1 MRKRGVSK
9 YFREKKFFKEDGV
22 TLDLIRRTS
31 GILGLSMGSEEEKRT
46 LTMAEAMRRSGRMA

>member
-9 YFREKKFFKEDGV
+9 YSREKKIFKVDGV

-46 LTMAEAMRRSGRMA
+46 LTMAEAMRRSRRVA